1 MTSSNWAKRV
11 RIAITGNAGA
21 RARIVAVK
29 SSFEHKDSSNFAI
42 KRARAP
48 AFPLGCVR
56 RARVYCD
63 FRRVHRVC
71 SLPTLSGEALMLLK
85 VVCLRQAQVEVSTT
99 RVSGW
104 ILEAPWGE

>member
-1 MTSSNWAKRV
+1 MTSLNWAKRV
-11 RIAITGNAGA
+11 RLVVTGNAGT

-42 KRARAP
+42 EQARAP
-48 AFPLGCVR
+48 AFPVGCVR

-71 SLPTLSGEALMLLK
+71 APPTLAGEALMLLK
-85 VVCLRQAQVEVSTT
+85 VVCLRQAQDLKSVPP
-99 RVSGW
+99 
-104 ILEAPWGE
+104 A